1 MQTLAYALI
10 VGSAAAMVLFLVLAV
25 RSTRGSDKE
34 KTYKAAAITTI
45 VLLIASLV
53 FSLLV

>member
-10 VGSAAAMVLFLVLAV
+10 IGSAAAMVLFLVLAV

-34 KTYKAAAITTI
+34 KTYKAATITTI
-45 VLLIASLV
+45 VLLLASLV